1 MAHNDSIFFWALLYL
16 FSGSLKQRSTSV
28 SEVIVD
34 KLQNNNALARL
45 AVLFILSAARRLLF
59 F

>member
-1 MAHNDSIFFWALLYL
+1 MFGLLKTL
-16 FSGSLKQRSTSV
+16 SGSLKGFFV
-28 SEVIVD
+28 DIVV
-34 KLQNNNALARL
+34 KLKNNNAFARL

>member
-1 MAHNDSIFFWALLYL
+1 MQKTIQVAVFDK
-16 FSGSLKQRSTSV
+16 KQYDNAFGV
-28 SEVIVD
+28 DIVV